1 MSKPRREPAL
11 SESPI
16 AGLLGHALLVALALL
31 TVVPLAWMLATA
43 FKPRPEIFQAVPR
56 WLPERW
62 TLQNFAEAWHA
73 VPFAQY
79 YVNTILVVGGLML
92 LQLVTTTLAGYAFAR
107 LKFPGSDLLFVLF
120 LMQLIITPS
129 TTVLPNYLTVRALGL
144 LNTRTAIIL
153 PYIASAFGTFLL
165 RQAFRQIPQE
175 LEDSARMD
183 GCGMWRFLWS
193 IALPLVQPALVT
205 FILLSVSFHWN
216 EFFWPLI
223 VTDSN
228 AARTLTIGL
237 SVFAQQTESGAEW
250 GLLMAGTL
258 IVVAPLIGL
267 FLVFQ
272 RRFVQSYMQSGIK
285 G

>member
-1 MSKPRREPAL
+1 MSGQRSVR
-11 SESPI
+11 
-16 AGLLGHALLVALALL
+16 LGSYLLLVPFAVLM
-31 TVVPLAWMLATA
+31 VIPLVWLVTTA
-43 FKPRPEIFQAVPR
+43 FKSRSEIFQAVPR
-56 WLPERW
+56 WLPQQW
-62 TLQNFAEAWHA
+62 TLLNFSEAWHA

-79 YVNTILVVGGLML
+79 YVNTILAVGGLML

-107 LKFPGSDLLFVLF
+107 LTFPGSDALFVLF
-120 LMQLIITPS
+120 LTQLVISPS
-129 TTVLPNYLTVRALGL
+129 TTMLPNYLTVKTLGL

-165 RQAFRQIPQE
+165 RQSFRQIPRE

-183 GCGMWRFLWS
+183 GCGTFRFLWH
-193 IALPLVQPALVT
+193 IALPLVRPALLT

-237 SVFAQQTESGAEW
+237 SIFAQQTESGAEW
-250 GLLMAGTL
+250 TLLMAGTL
-258 IVVAPLIGL
+258 IVVAPLIVL

-272 RRFVQSYMQSGIK
+272 RRFVQSYMHSGIK